1 MTNEMVRWK
10 RIGAGAL
17 LAIAMSL
24 TAANVPAQETNR
36 RVISNPTPA
45 YPELARKVHVAGVVK
60 VQVVIAAD
68 GKIKD
73 VKVIGGHPLLVDSV
87 QETLKNWK
95 YAPGASE
102 TTTTL
107 AFNFHE

>member
-17 LAIAMSL
+17 LGIAISL
-24 TAANVPAQETNR
+24 TSTHASAQETNR
-36 RVISNPTPA
+36 KVISNPSPM
-45 YPELARKVHVAGVVK
+45 YPELARKVHLAGVVK

-68 GKIKD
+68 GKIKE
-73 VKVIGGHPLLVDSV
+73 VKVIGGHPLLVDAV